1 MGNNIFVGV
10 RYTPIFTGEWNKEK
24 TYERLMFVTH
34 ERNVYISLTDVPSG
48 VDITNEQYWFLA
60 SDYTSNYNKC
70 NEMLESV
77 RTEVSE
83 LIDSFGGDDAIEL
96 RLYKPMVPYT
106 DDCYCKVR
114 RFGKVAVAEFNVNLV
129 TSSGQII
136 ATNDKER
143 FAFVPSDIQPNITTF
158 SITPPLLGGGHLNI
172 TYDSGSFYVEPSSAV
187 LDGSIGE
194 YDISKMRARFLLPYI
209 IK

>member
-1 MGNNIFVGV
+1 MGNNIFIGV

-70 NEMLESV
+70 NEMLEVV

-83 LIDSFGGDDAIEL
+83 LIDTFGGDEAVNL
-96 RLYKPMVPYT
+96 TLYRPVPYT

-129 TSSGQII
+129 SSDGVII
-136 ATNDKER
+136 GRTDKSP
-143 FAFVPSDIQPNITTF
+143 FASVPSNLQPNITTF
-158 SITPPLLGGGHLNI
+158 AITPPLLGGGHLNV
-172 TYDSGSFYVEPSSAV
+172 TYDSGRLYVQPSDDV
-187 LDGSIGE
+187 VNGSIGN